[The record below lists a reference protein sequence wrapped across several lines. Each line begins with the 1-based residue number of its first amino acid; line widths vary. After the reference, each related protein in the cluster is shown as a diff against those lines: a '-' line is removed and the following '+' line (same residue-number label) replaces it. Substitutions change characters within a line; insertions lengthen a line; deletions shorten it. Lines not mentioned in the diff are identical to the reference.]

1 MGSPADCAL
10 DFRQSHLN
18 MIKESRRLAPLA
30 ENTAEMLA
38 WRSVANCHQRH
49 NVCAATSSTKGPRRR
64 GFATWQRQALRL
76 QTSYVSTAAHPVA
89 NVWRS
94 IPVQPRVK
102 KDL

>member
-1 MGSPADCAL
+1 MGSPADCAF

-64 GFATWQRQALRL
+64 DLQPGSAKLCDYKQAMSALLRL
-76 QTSYVSTAAHPVA
+76 PSLTYGGQSQCSPE
-89 NVWRS
+89 
-94 IPVQPRVK
+94 
-102 KDL
+102 